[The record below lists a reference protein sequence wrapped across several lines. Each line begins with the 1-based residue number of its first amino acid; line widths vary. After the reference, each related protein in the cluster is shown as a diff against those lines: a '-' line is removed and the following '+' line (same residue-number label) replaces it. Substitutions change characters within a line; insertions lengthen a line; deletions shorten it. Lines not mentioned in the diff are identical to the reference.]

1 MSSNRYVDKIIED
14 GIQKQA
20 FIEPLTAMA
29 TAKLI
34 GMGMSAGAAKGTL
47 LAGHAVGVHAAQ
59 NLITHA
65 AIRNKRF
72 GQNVADHFQAG
83 LQGKVAPSSV
93 SHQGT
98 RWEKFKHFTT
108 KEDIFNMPV
117 AAGMIN
123 PELNI
128 LRDEAY
134 HAGHAMK
141 KSLQEKG
148 LSMDKLPTQV
158 HEVLG
163 HASKGNFGAIKA
175 KYLDDPIAMKALDA
189 FSSATGHPIS
199 SLVRGTDAG
208 IQQAERAWRDNP
220 LTNNI
225 ASRMGE
231 KRDLSHLADGHSELS
246 TRKSLIGSG
255 LVTAATGD
263 IFLGGLNAAKA
274 VVADKGIMS
283 ALPYGTTIANKANK
297 VFVTNSIEDA
307 LKKGQEGK
315 SISGAWNFVTKS
327 IGSNLVGHG
336 KSLANEMGKA
346 HRAGDVARIQREAAE
361 LTAKAKRLRE
371 TYEKP
376 AMAVVDSV
384 SRIKSKAEAI
394 SKQRATAAANT
405 ANKPTE
411 NKYLGKLGIGAGVLG
426 GAGIG
431 GYAAHRQ
438 ENAAVPAY

>member
-1 MSSNRYVDKIIED
+1 MSSNRYLDKILED
-14 GIQKQA
+14 GLEKQA

-93 SHQGT
+93 PHQGT
-98 RWEKFKHFTT
+98 KWEKFKHFVA

-134 HAGHAMK
+134 HAGHALK
-141 KSLQEKG
+141 KSLQDKG
-148 LSMDKLPTQV
+148 FSMDTLPKQV
-158 HEVLG
+158 HEVMG
-163 HASKGNFGAIKA
+163 HASKGNFSHIKA

-189 FSSATGHPIS
+189 FSSATGHPVS
-199 SLVRGTDAG
+199 SLVRGTEAG
-208 IQQAERAWRDNP
+208 VQQAERAWRDNP

-246 TRKSLIGSG
+246 TRKSLLGSA
-255 LVTAATGD
+255 LVTAGTGD
-263 IFLGGLNAAKA
+263 FFLGGLNAAKA
-274 VVADKGIMS
+274 VVANKGIMS
-283 ALPYGTTIANKANK
+283 ALPYGNTLANKAK
-297 VFVTNSIEDA
+297 KFFVTDSIEGG

-315 SISGAWNFVTKS
+315 DIPKLWEITSKTL
-327 IGSNLVGHG
+327 GSNLTAHG

-346 HRAGDVARIQREAAE
+346 HHAGDVARIQREAAE

-376 AMAVVDSV
+376 AMAVVNSV

-405 ANKPTE
+405 ANKSTE

>member
-1 MSSNRYVDKIIED
+1 MSNNRYLDKILED
-14 GIQKQA
+14 GLEKQA

-34 GMGMSAGAAKGTL
+34 GMGLSPFAAKAALVT
-47 LAGHAVGVHAAQ
+47 GHAGLVHAGQ
-59 NLITHA
+59 NLVTHA

-93 SHQGT
+93 PHQGT
-98 RWEKFKHFTT
+98 KWEKFKHLVA
-108 KEDIFNMPV
+108 KEDIFNIPV
-117 AAGMIN
+117 AAGAIN

-141 KSLQEKG
+141 KSLQDKG
-148 LSMDKLPTQV
+148 FSMDTLPKQV
-158 HEVLG
+158 HEVMG
-163 HASKGNFGAIKA
+163 HASKGNFSHIKA

-189 FSSATGHPIS
+189 FSSATGHPVS

-208 IQQAERAWRDNP
+208 VQQAERAWRDNP

-246 TRKSLIGSG
+246 TRKSLLGSA
-255 LVTAATGD
+255 LITAGTGD
-263 IFLGGLNAAKA
+263 FFLGGLNAAKA
-274 VVADKGIMS
+274 VVADKGLVS
-283 ALPYGTTIANKANK
+283 ALPYGSTLADKAK
-297 VFVTNSIEDA
+297 KFFVTDSIEGG

-315 SISGAWNFVTKS
+315 DISKLWNITSKT
-327 IGSNLVGHG
+327 IGSNLTAHG
-336 KSLANEMGKA
+336 TSLANEMGKA
-346 HRAGDVARIQREAAE
+346 HHAGDIARLQREATE
-361 LTAKAKRLRE
+361 LAAKAKNIRD

-376 AMAVVDSV
+376 VSGVIGSA
-384 SRIKSKAEAI
+384 SRIVSKAKDIA
-394 SKQRATAAANT
+394 KKKDQAPAVAA
-405 ANKPTE
+405 PSE

-426 GAGIG
+426 GVGIG